1 MKKLFITVLI
11 LPISLASIAIYG
23 VNAQEEAAPELTEKQ
38 QAELDKALEG
48 RTAGPAKSCIQR
60 TEQRHFTV
68 ISDDIFIYSASRNNG
83 TIYVNKP
90 PRGCFGA
97 EKHILVYERPDFPLC
112 HGEIITV
119 LDRYANTFVSSCT
132 FGKFIPYTK
141 DKT

>member
-1 MKKLFITVLI
+1 MKKLFITALI
-11 LPISLASIAIYG
+11 LPITFVSITFYG
-23 VNAQEEAAPELTEKQ
+23 VNAQDEAAPELTEKQ
-38 QAELDKALEG
+38 QAALDKALEG

-60 TEQRHFTV
+60 TEQRNFTV

-90 PRGCFGA
+90 IGTCAGA
-97 EKHILVYERPDFPLC
+97 ENHILVYERPDFPLC

-119 LDRYANTFVSSCT
+119 LDRYANTFVSSCA